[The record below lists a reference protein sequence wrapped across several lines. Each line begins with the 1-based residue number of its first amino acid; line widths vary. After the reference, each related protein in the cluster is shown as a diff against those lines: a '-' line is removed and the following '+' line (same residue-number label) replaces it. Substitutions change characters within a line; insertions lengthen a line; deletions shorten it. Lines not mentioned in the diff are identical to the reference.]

1 MRMDVVILLR
11 LFMVAFVCCYAGI
24 LQAQKQ
30 LIDAPAYHR
39 CFTEAHHEWMMNRY
53 NYADQ
58 RMDFERWMA
67 QDKSDPGLRGNSID
81 IFTIPV
87 IVHVISDGE
96 SVGSGRNLSYHQIL
110 SQIQVLNEDFRRIPN
125 SPGYNNDP
133 SGVDTGIE
141 FCLASVDPDGNTL
154 SEPGVNRI
162 NRFQAEFSA
171 PPYSNTYVNQV
182 IQPQT
187 IWDSDRYMNIW
198 VCELGRRADGGI
210 LGFAQLPFAPS
221 LEGTTVDRAAQTDG
235 VVIHYKAFGRTGD
248 LIPPYTMGRTTT
260 HEVGH
265 WLGLIH
271 TWGDGNCSVDDFCN
285 DTPAA
290 AEPVYGC
297 PVNIDG
303 CEKRNMVENYMQY
316 TDDACMSIFTSCQK
330 ERMLTVLSNSPR
342 RASLLNSTVCIF
354 PEEAPVA
361 AFKAS
366 TSEGCKGMQVKF
378 ADQSGNRPL
387 SWSWYFPGGTPERSI
402 LPNPIVQYDEPG
414 EYDVS
419 LEVANAYGIDEI
431 LRNRLI
437 SVGLVGRDT
446 FFIQDFESLPIGWSV
461 TNPDE
466 GITWEVKPVSGN
478 KMGFKAARVHNFEYK
493 ASGQRDRLIS
503 PAIDLRQR
511 QNVVLSFRHAYRP
524 FGTSDRDS
532 LVVYVSTDGG
542 LTFPHK
548 IFQIAENGSNNF
560 ATYSP
565 LNVDFVPENIWDWC
579 SVDNQYASCIEI
591 DLNDFAG
598 ISNVKLAFEVV
609 NDFGNNIYIDD
620 IRLISDCQ
628 STATSFSI
636 TIDTQSV
643 RLYPNPA
650 QDEVLLDIT
659 DIFSEIIVMKVFN
672 SLGEEV
678 LFRTISPL
686 SSTIRVDV
694 SDIPAGNYF
703 VRIANNDIVT
713 YHRLSI
719 LK

>member
-1 MRMDVVILLR
+1 
-11 LFMVAFVCCYAGI
+11 
-24 LQAQKQ
+24 
-30 LIDAPAYHR
+30 
-39 CFTEAHHEWMMNRY
+39 
-53 NYADQ
+53 
-58 RMDFERWMA
+58 
-67 QDKSDPGLRGNSID
+67 
-81 IFTIPV
+81 
-87 IVHVISDGE
+87 
-96 SVGSGRNLSYHQIL
+96 
-110 SQIQVLNEDFRRIPN
+110 
-125 SPGYNNDP
+125 
-133 SGVDTGIE
+133 
-141 FCLASVDPDGNTL
+141 
-154 SEPGVNRI
+154 
-162 NRFQAEFSA
+162 
-171 PPYSNTYVNQV
+171 
-182 IQPQT
+182 
-187 IWDSDRYMNIW
+187 
-198 VCELGRRADGGI
+198 
-210 LGFAQLPFAPS
+210 
-221 LEGTTVDRAAQTDG
+221 
-235 VVIHYKAFGRTGD
+235 
-248 LIPPYTMGRTTT
+248 MGRTTT

-271 TWGDGNCSVDDFCN
+271 TWGDGNCSVDDFCD

-290 AEPVYGC
+290 AAPVFGC

-303 CEKRNMVENYMQY
+303 CEERNMVENYMQY

-330 ERMLTVLSNSPR
+330 QRMLTVLSNSPR
-342 RASLLNSTVCIF
+342 RASLLNSTVCRF

-361 AFKAS
+361 AFRVS
-366 TSEGCKGMQVKF
+366 TFVGCKGMQVKF
-378 ADQSGNRPL
+378 TDQSVNRPL
-387 SWSWYFPGGTPERSI
+387 SWSWYFPGGTPERSS

-419 LEVANAYGIDEI
+419 LEVANAYGTDEKFQ
-431 LRNRLI
+431 NRLI
-437 SVGLVGRDT
+437 RVGLVGRDT
-446 FFIQDFESLPIGWSV
+446 FFVQDFESSPLGWNV

-478 KMGFKAARVHNFEYK
+478 KTGFKAVRVHNFEYK

-503 PAIDLRQR
+503 PPIDLRQR

-532 LVVYVSTDGG
+532 LIVYVSTDGG
-542 LTFPHK
+542 LSFPHK
-548 IFQIAENGSNNF
+548 IFKIAENGSNNF

-591 DLNDFAG
+591 DLDDFAG
-598 ISNVKLAFEVV
+598 NSSVKLAFEVV

-628 STATSFSI
+628 ATATSTGIQVQTPSI
-636 TIDTQSV
+636 L
-643 RLYPNPA
+643 LYPNPA
-650 QDEVLLDIT
+650 QDEVVLDIT
-659 DIFSEIIVMKVFN
+659 NISLGKIAMQAFN

-686 SSTIRVDV
+686 SNTIKVDI

-703 VRIANNDIVT
+703 IRIANNDIVT